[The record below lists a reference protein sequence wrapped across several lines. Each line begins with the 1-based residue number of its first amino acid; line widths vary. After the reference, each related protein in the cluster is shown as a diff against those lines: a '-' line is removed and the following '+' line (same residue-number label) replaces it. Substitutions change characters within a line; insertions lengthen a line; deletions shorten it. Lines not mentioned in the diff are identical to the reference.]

1 MYYQHNIN
9 FMAYHYQGFS
19 KIWYQMT
26 IDAIFQTPPPPPNP
40 PPPPPP
46 PNKQKAGKAILGLP
60 SLKHATLII
69 KYLFSLQV
77 IQLSNSQII
86 CNKNDYT
93 VVYSNGTFK
102 RCLSCGKC
110 HEGYGLYP
118 PCGSKLFHPPMS
130 ECRSCKA
137 QTFSSKY
144 DSSSCKACHHCAEHE
159 IKEAECT
166 NKNDTACS
174 GKCKQGY
181 FMSKTVHNCLECS
194 ACCSDGKD
202 EKIKECVSLGIKN
215 KECSPRPDKTCAGQR
230 PNTDATKGSRGLA
243 MKYLIVII
251 VVTIVVA
258 IAVVIVIVMVCLRKK
273 RNIRSSVQKP
283 EAPAAKQRNGSVSI
297 GKLAPIIK

>member
-1 MYYQHNIN
+1 MRVGRY
-9 FMAYHYQGFS
+9 
-19 KIWYQMT
+19 T
-26 IDAIFQTPPPPPNP
+26 IDAILQQPPPPETY
-40 PPPPPP
+40 PP

-181 FMSKTVHNCLECS
+181 FMSKTVHNCQECS

-202 EKIKECVSLGIKN
+202 EKIKECVRLGIKN
-215 KECSPRPDKTCAGQR
+215 KECSPRPDKTCAGQ
-230 PNTDATKGSRGLA
+230 PPTTDATKGSGGLA
-243 MKYLIVII
+243 TKYLIIII
-251 VVTIVVA
+251 VSTIIVA
-258 IAVVIVIVMVCLRKK
+258 IAVVIMIVMVCLR
-273 RNIRSSVQKP
+273 RNGNRESSVREP
-283 EAPAAKQRNGSVSI
+283 EAPAVKEMNGSASI
-297 GKLAPIIK
+297 IGN

>member
-1 MYYQHNIN
+1 MYHQHNIN
-9 FMAYHYQGFS
+9 FMAYHYRGFS

-26 IDAIFQTPPPPPNP
+26 IDAILQQPPPPKTYRPQTYP
-40 PPPPPP
+40 PPPQ
-46 PNKQKAGKAILGLP
+46 NKQKAGKAILGLP

-77 IQLSNSQII
+77 IQLSNSHII
-86 CNKNDYT
+86 CKKNDYT

-118 PCGSKLFHPPMS
+118 PCGSKLFHPPIS

-137 QTFSSKY
+137 QTFSSEY
-144 DSSSCKACHHCAEHE
+144 DSSSCKACHQCAEYE

-166 NKNDTACS
+166 NKSDTVCS

-181 FMSKTVHNCLECS
+181 FMSKTVHNCQECS

-202 EKIKECVSLGIKN
+202 EKIKECVGLGIKN

-230 PNTDATKGSRGLA
+230 PTTAAKKGSEGLPK
-243 MKYLIVII
+243 KYLITII
-251 VVTIVVA
+251 VLSIVVP
-258 IAVVIVIVMVCLRKK
+258 ILVVITIVMVCLRQKRKK
-273 RNIRSSVQKP
+273 
-283 EAPAAKQRNGSVSI
+283 AKEKNGSASI
-297 GKLAPIIK
+297 GT

>member
-9 FMAYHYQGFS
+9 FMAYHYWGFS

-26 IDAIFQTPPPPPNP
+26 IDAILQQPPPPKPTPLPNL
-40 PPPPPP
+40 PPPP

-181 FMSKTVHNCLECS
+181 FMSKTVHNCQECS

-202 EKIKECVSLGIKN
+202 EKIKECVGLGIKN
-215 KECSPRPDKTCAGQR
+215 KECSPRPDKTCADQ
-230 PNTDATKGSRGLA
+230 PSTTDATKGSGGLA
-243 MKYLIVII
+243 TKYLIIII
-251 VVTIVVA
+251 VSTIIVA
-258 IAVVIVIVMVCLRKK
+258 IAVVIMIVMVCLR
-273 RNIRSSVQKP
+273 RNGNRESSVREP
-283 EAPAAKQRNGSVSI
+283 EAPAVKEMNGSASI
-297 GKLAPIIK
+297 IGN